1 MFRRG
6 CRKSGGTAGGRA
18 AQGFLT
24 GVALGCLSLTAA
36 MIAPGDA
43 HAFTIGVGPFG
54 VHVNG
59 GGYYPH
65 PHGGSGH
72 SSHVTKPH
80 GHGEASKEGEKE
92 QKEPKEHEASGS
104 EAHESH
110 AEPPG
115 PAPRTEGHGPEFSPE
130 Q

>member
-59 GGYYPH
+59 GGYYSH

-92 QKEPKEHEASGS
+92 QKEPKEHEAWAQKLTKAMLNRQGQ
-104 EAHESH
+104 H
-110 AEPPG
+110 
-115 PAPRTEGHGPEFSPE
+115 PARKDMAPSSRRR
-130 Q
+130 